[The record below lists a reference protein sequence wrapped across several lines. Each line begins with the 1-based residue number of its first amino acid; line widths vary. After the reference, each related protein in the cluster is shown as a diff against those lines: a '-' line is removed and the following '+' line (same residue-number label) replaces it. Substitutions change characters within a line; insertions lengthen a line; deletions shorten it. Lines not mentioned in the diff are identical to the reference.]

1 MDWSPVRF
9 FFAIKIKKSPTFLF
23 NFKKNSTFAI
33 DTAKRRWLQPYSSE
47 ENLNNSHME
56 EKKIV
61 WYNTPKTYISQD
73 IATKWVAADS
83 LCMMHQGDGKYG
95 K

>member
-1 MDWSPVRF
+1 
-9 FFAIKIKKSPTFLF
+9 
-23 NFKKNSTFAI
+23 
-33 DTAKRRWLQPYSSE
+33 
-47 ENLNNSHME
+47 ME
-56 EKKIV
+56 EKKTV

-83 LCMMHQGDGKYG
+83 LCIMHQGGGKYG